1 MPAKRSPH
9 RIHLRGPWD
18 VRPHAS
24 DGPAGRMTMPG
35 TLGDGGWAGFRGR
48 VSFYRRFGRPSNLGP
63 GETVWLAF
71 ECVVGAAQVR
81 LNGESLG
88 TVERTGRFDVT
99 GRLMDRNTL
108 TVTFDAVDDTRGVVG
123 NVVLE
128 IIPPPA

>member
-1 MPAKRSPH
+1 
-9 RIHLRGPWD
+9 
-18 VRPHAS
+18 
-24 DGPAGRMTMPG
+24 
-35 TLGDGGWAGFRGR
+35 
-48 VSFYRRFGRPSNLGP
+48 
-63 GETVWLAF
+63 VWLAF

-88 TVERTGRFDVT
+88 TVELTGRFDVT

-108 TVTFDAVDDTRGVVG
+108 TVTFDAVDDTCGVVG